1 MNGDIDI
8 DAGTILE
15 KKHTI
20 QEVGCQIFQ
29 ETLDVASGHKLT
41 RAEEAGYH
49 TEFKIWESLWPAQ
62 CYEQGSTNGQSLHT
76 APHR

>member
-1 MNGDIDI
+1 MNGDTDT

-29 ETLDVASGHKLT
+29 ETLAVASGHELT
-41 RAEEAGYH
+41 RAEQAGYH

-62 CYEQGSTNGQSLHT
+62 CYEQSSTNGQPLHT
-76 APHR
+76 TSRR